1 MFDKD
6 WLYTSRISCW
16 CKWRHTL
23 VWLSGKGNR
32 RTIKWTTG
40 LIFICMVINYAVMS
54 LHVFRFLHVHAWSW
68 ATAAQ
73 FYSSRKF
80 TIFQLKIP
88 FRSKHVH
95 ITRISS
101 VVPGSS
107 LPPTQESKLQSHR
120 YQCFKQSAQHNMHV
134 HVRFC
139 YLFQV
144 AIMFT

>member
-1 MFDKD
+1 
-6 WLYTSRISCW
+6 
-16 CKWRHTL
+16 
-23 VWLSGKGNR
+23 
-32 RTIKWTTG
+32 
-40 LIFICMVINYAVMS
+40 MVINYAVMS
-54 LHVFRFLHVHAWSW
+54 LHVFRFLHACSCMVIGNC
-68 ATAAQ
+68 
-73 FYSSRKF
+73 SSVLQQQKVYHL
-80 TIFQLKIP
+80 QLKIP

-95 ITRISS
+95 ITHISS

-144 AIMFT
+144 AIYVYITLLLTRTRQCYIEK